1 MKPLSFD
8 TLSKRKGMLFVGFS
22 TIIIAF
28 AQVFLKKGSQTL
40 ALTLNGL
47 LFNYWLILGIIFYA
61 LATGLFVIGL
71 KYGKLSTLYPILG
84 LGYIWVCIFAYFIF
98 GEILTLLDFA
108 GITLIILGIVILG
121 VEKDA

>member
-1 MKPLSFD
+1 MKPLSFNFS
-8 TLSKRKGMLFVGFS
+8 SKRKGILFVGFS

-40 ALTLNGL
+40 ALTLDGL

-71 KYGKLSTLYPILG
+71 KYGKLSTLYPVLG
-84 LGYIWVCIFAYFIF
+84 LGYIWVCILAYFIF
-98 GEILTLLDFA
+98 KEMLTLLDLS
-108 GITLIILGIVILG
+108 GIALIIIGIYILG
-121 VEKDA
+121 AKQDE